1 MRHKRI
7 TLYCVFM
14 GDKEML
20 WARDESIYM
29 TTLSDN
35 GRIYNL
41 DLANFAPSYIWKYLT
56 NSNLDN
62 VIHDGSETEI
72 FHTLP
77 MVMQGCRHQECCNRC
92 FSVCLYRYFST
103 KKNKTSRNGN
113 NFTAEHS
120 IAYRVKSMLWFF
132 RTITFLK
139 E

>member
-41 DLANFAPSYIWKYLT
+41 DSANFAPSYI
-56 NSNLDN
+56 
-62 VIHDGSETEI
+62 
-72 FHTLP
+72 
-77 MVMQGCRHQECCNRC
+77 
-92 FSVCLYRYFST
+92 
-103 KKNKTSRNGN
+103 
-113 NFTAEHS
+113 
-120 IAYRVKSMLWFF
+120 
-132 RTITFLK
+132 
-139 E
+139 

>member
-77 MVMQGCRHQECCNRC
+77 MVMQGRRHQECCNKC
-92 FSVCLYRYFST
+92 YSVCLHRYFLP
-103 KKNKTSRNGN
+103 KKIKQQVGKEITSQQN
-113 NFTAEHS
+113 
-120 IAYRVKSMLWFF
+120 IAYRVKSMLRFF